1 MRGIICI
8 AGTNAWH
15 FLGCSFSQC
24 PLSEPYHQPCSS
36 ELHGQHQVPGFGGG
50 GRHRFQCRA
59 RRGFAGRRDS
69 TRRICQISFQITHHC
84 QGMKCNVILA
94 FLNHYLYFFRYILCF
109 SIMVESIF
117 EPLMWRAFYPMLQSI
132 QHQTSEVEV

>member
-84 QGMKCNVILA
+84 QGMKCNVISA
-94 FLNHYLYFFRYILCF
+94 FLNCNLCF
-109 SIMVESIF
+109 FTLHFMF
-117 EPLMWRAFYPMLQSI
+117 LDNGRKYLRALNVASVLSNAAKYS
-132 QHQTSEVEV
+132 TSNL